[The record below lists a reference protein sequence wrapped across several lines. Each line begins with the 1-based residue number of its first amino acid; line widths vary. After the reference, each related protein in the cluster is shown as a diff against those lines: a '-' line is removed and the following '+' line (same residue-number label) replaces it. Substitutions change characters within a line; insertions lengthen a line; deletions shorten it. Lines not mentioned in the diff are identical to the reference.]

1 MSNNT
6 NSSNNNDCHSS
17 NDGKNFPT
25 DDKSLAKAETRVVNI
40 LRIAVLLV
48 LVVAAAL
55 ISSAA
60 YLYTRD
66 EEVDAFHAHFEGSV
80 LEIAEAFHDTVERNI
95 GAASALS
102 TEITSYALESNS
114 TFPFVTLPDFEL
126 KGSHLRQQSGSHIV
140 HWLPLVTDDKR
151 EDWEEYAYEKRVQ
164 IQESFQRDGYYRTEQ
179 DMHLA
184 TGANTSQRALQEQP
198 QEGNAAPMTVLED
211 GYHQRIW
218 SNGAVTPKGDMPEGS
233 GPFLPAWQRK

>member
-1 MSNNT
+1 MTKNT
-6 NSSNNNDCHSS
+6 TSTNFLE
-17 NDGKNFPT
+17 DGKT
-25 DDKSLAKAETRVVNI
+25 LAKTETRVVHI
-40 LRIAVLLV
+40 LRIAVLFV
-48 LVVAAAL
+48 LLVAAAL
-55 ISSAA
+55 ISTAA

-66 EEVDAFHAHFEGSV
+66 EEVEAFRAHFEDSV
-80 LEIAEAFHDTVERNI
+80 LEIAESFRDTVERNI

-114 TFPFVTLPDFEL
+114 TFPFVTLPEFEL

-151 EDWEEYAYEKRVQ
+151 EDWEEYASEKRGH
-164 IQESFQRDGYYRTEQ
+164 IQESFQRDGYYRTQQ
-179 DMHLA
+179 DRRLGM
-184 TGANTSQRALQEQP
+184 GGNTSQRALQEQE
-198 QEGNAAPMTVLED
+198 QQGNTTEVAPMSVLED

-218 SNGAVTPKGDMPEGS
+218 SNGAVTPIGDMPEGS